1 MNRLYYL
8 FKPFIP
14 RRLQLFLRR
23 LQGKI
28 LLKKYKNVWPIL
40 PGSEKKPEN
49 WIGWPEGKDFAIVLT
64 HDVEWRKGHDRC
76 KQLLEIEKKLGFKS
90 SFNLVPER
98 YKVDKELR
106 DLIVNEGFEV
116 CVHGL
121 KHDGK
126 LFRSRKIFS
135 ERAIKINQYLKE
147 WNSVGFR
154 APAVHHNLEWIGE
167 LDIEYDLSTFDTDPF
182 EPQPDG
188 VGTMFPFL
196 VERKNGKTGY
206 VELPYT
212 LDQDFTLFI
221 LMKESSPK
229 LWIDK
234 LDWIAENGGMVLVIV
249 HPDYLNFNNQR
260 ITEEYPVEYY
270 SNFLKYVKENYEGK
284 YWNALPK
291 DVATYFKKNYY
302 IKGSVQKGKVLMVV
316 YSYSPQ
322 DVRPRREA
330 ETLINAG
337 YKVDMIC
344 LRLPDQPKEEN
355 VYGVNVFRVNMSKSR
370 LTKWKYITLYTQF
383 FIRSFFKLNQLF
395 FKNKYDFIHIHN
407 MPDFLVFLSIIPKM
421 FGSKVVLD
429 LHDPTPE
436 MLMTKFSEDDESK
449 LTKLLKWQEKISIKF
464 AHSIIT
470 TNKSF
475 VEKFVQRGC
484 PLEKINTVMNSPQGS
499 VFNNVVYK
507 SKMKSDEN
515 KLILMYHGLIVERY
529 GLEDL
534 MNAIKLLKDKIPE
547 IELVVYGDG
556 EYVPELLKIIEKLK
570 LNEIVKYYGLISLE
584 KIAEIIPKCDI
595 GVIPNRLG
603 PFTQLNFPT
612 RIFEYLHMKK
622 PVVVPRTQGIKDYFN
637 EESIFYFDAGNAENL
652 ANVIFNIYSNPDRTL
667 DTLNKGYEI
676 YQKYRWEIQS
686 NNLIN
691 IYEKLNK

>member
-23 LQGKI
+23 LQGRI

-249 HPDYLNFNNQR
+249 HPDYLNFNKQR
-260 ITEEYPVEYY
+260 KTEEYPVEYY

-302 IKGSVQKGKVLMVV
+302 SKGPVQKGKVLMVV

-484 PLEKINTVMNSPQGS
+484 PLEKINTVMNSPQES

-515 KLILMYHGLIVERY
+515 KLVLMYHGLIVERY

-556 EYVPELLKIIEKLK
+556 EYVPGLLKIIKKLK

-667 DTLNKGYEI
+667 ETLNKGYEI

>member
-188 VGTMFPFL
+188 VGTMFPFI

-249 HPDYLNFNNQR
+249 HPDYLNFNKQR
-260 ITEEYPVEYY
+260 KTEEYPVEYY